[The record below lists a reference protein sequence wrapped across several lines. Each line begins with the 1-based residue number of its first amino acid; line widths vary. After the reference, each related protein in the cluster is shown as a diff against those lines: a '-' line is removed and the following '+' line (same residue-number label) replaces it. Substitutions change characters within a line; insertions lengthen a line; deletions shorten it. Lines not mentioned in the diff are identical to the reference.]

1 MNDWRRGFK
10 KWRKAKADF
19 SNAQKIL
26 DKRESAI
33 EAGIKPVDP
42 ADAEDTP
49 TFALSYAHKKQAS
62 RSGKKSS
69 RRDPKQVQLVEEVT
83 QGLLDLGFEI
93 DEIPLLI
100 ARKSIMD
107 EELKEKAKSITVVKK
122 TIGKYI
128 ENAIKENKLEFN

>member
-1 MNDWRRGFK
+1 MSDWRRGLK

-69 RRDPKQVQLVEEVT
+69 RTNPEYVQKVRIMEQVLLDKGKPSRNINSIIKRDLEAE
-83 QGLLDLGFEI
+83 GISLDLG
-93 DEIPLLI
+93 
-100 ARKSIMD
+100 
-107 EELKEKAKSITVVKK
+107 
-122 TIGKYI
+122 TIGKYRTT
-128 ENAIKENKLEFN
+128 K